1 MKEQSTSKGFAI
13 LSIAGVM
20 VKLLSL
26 FYVPL
31 LKRIIGIEGYGIYF
45 AAYEVYTFVYVVTN
59 SGMPT
64 AISKQ
69 IAELLAVN
77 NTKDAIKTFKMARG
91 ILLGMGMAMTL
102 ILIAFAGPIAKYTG
116 NNKSYFAIIYLA
128 PAVMVTTVLSAYR
141 GYFQGRSLM
150 TPTAVSQII
159 EQIVNVTLS
168 LIFAK
173 IMFDIGGVSLGAAG
187 GTIGT
192 VIGAVFAGI
201 YLMYM
206 QKRIR
211 FVKRREIIEDIAPV
225 KRLSNK
231 QIVRKLFKYGIP
243 ITMSVGLQYLGNIID
258 LVIVKNRLFVAGLSE
273 SIGNEK
279 YGLLGLYKTLINV
292 PIAIISALSA
302 AVIPA
307 ISKAVALGDK
317 KMLREKIN
325 FAFKISYLISIPCA
339 FGFSALSK
347 DIYRLLFGSTEGHEL
362 LMYGSV
368 LVVLMSIV
376 QIQTVILQC
385 ANRFYPVLVSL
396 GIGIVF
402 KLSLNY
408 VLVAKPEV
416 NINGAIIGNIVCFAV
431 PMLINTVIMRKSLK
445 VRTGLL
451 KHAIKPTISG
461 GLMGIAVKI
470 SNDQLHFLFSSMG
483 NNYLIAT
490 IITIICIGVGMMVY
504 GYAMIL
510 TGGITKKDLST
521 FPNKLVKL
529 IPGFMKRRLK

>member
-13 LSIAGVM
+13 LSVAGVM

-192 VIGAVFAGI
+192 VIGAVLAGI

-431 PMLINTVIMRKSLK
+431 PMLINTAIMRKSLK

-483 NNYLIAT
+483 SNYLIAT

-504 GYAMIL
+504 GYVMIL